1 MSKPPSVLGSFG
13 DRIRSSSLATMSRC
27 PGLFVDQR
35 TNDEPGAAAD
45 TGSAVGRGAQ
55 LWHEGATLGDAVAQV
70 EREASS
76 KFPLAKLEEATE
88 TIRRYTQDER
98 NHPKAA
104 FHCELEI
111 DLVLP
116 CWPGDPTNEP
126 IHIRG
131 HLDQIRRGND
141 GRLYVW
147 DLKNGKPTG
156 FDMVH
161 GYAWQLA
168 SYALGATQKLG
179 QVVLPGGIVRT
190 QGYSVKGDPSVANV
204 FYETPWSH
212 EQCRAMLENVAF
224 HVMLI
229 RRGDVLRNPG
239 AHCGWCSLSPATC
252 SL

>member
-1 MSKPPSVLGSFG
+1 MSTATAVYAGPN
-13 DRIRSSSLATMSRC
+13 DRLRSSSLSTLGRC
-27 PGLFVDQR
+27 AGLHLAQR
-35 TNDEPGAAAD
+35 ESDEPGAAAD
-45 TGSAVGRGAQ
+45 TGSVVGRGAQ

-70 EREASS
+70 ERESAT
-76 KFPLAKLEEATE
+76 KFPLARLEEATE

-98 NHPKAA
+98 NAPTAA

-116 CWPGDPTNEP
+116 CWHDDPTGEA

-131 HLDQIRRGND
+131 HLDQIRRGQD

-190 QGYSVKGDPSVANV
+190 QGYTVKGDPSVANV

-212 EQCRAMLENVAF
+212 EQCKAMLDNVAYL
-224 HVMLI
+224 VMLI
-229 RRGDVLRNPG
+229 RRGDVLRTPG